1 MEQSLCHH
9 GVESQQPSLPVSN
22 YTQPIR
28 TKRKPAQTHSS
39 NNRKKEKKEKWNHLN
54 VKWPMLAHATTLTS
68 SSSFFSQSLFL
79 FSFSPQI
86 QEACGVEAACGVGC
100 RMWRRWFWR
109 EFILSCLTLKALRV
123 SFHTFTVFI
132 WCVEQEIL
140 RSAPLKSPFRSGVSC
155 ESTPESGEDVWF
167 AVLLTDTSNLIRYD
181 DDGIYTL
188 RIYVCALKSLQMSWS
203 VRVATRKITKI
214 SSYFPSCLRKVS
226 VPSLHRENAS
236 FCFLNIHV
244 LI

>member
-1 MEQSLCHH
+1 MLADTLAVTRLQEVAPLLKIIWFKKKQKKKKKTLKCTEGNKNIVEQSLCHH

-86 QEACGVEAACGVGC
+86 QEACGVEADVVAWDAGCGGGDFGVNS
-100 RMWRRWFWR
+100 FW
-109 EFILSCLTLKALRV
+109 A
-123 SFHTFTVFI
+123 
-132 WCVEQEIL
+132 
-140 RSAPLKSPFRSGVSC
+140 
-155 ESTPESGEDVWF
+155 VW
-167 AVLLTDTSNLIRYD
+167 L
-181 DDGIYTL
+181 
-188 RIYVCALKSLQMSWS
+188 
-203 VRVATRKITKI
+203 
-214 SSYFPSCLRKVS
+214 
-226 VPSLHRENAS
+226 
-236 FCFLNIHV
+236 
-244 LI
+244 